1 MRKAKSRTADMKKEK
16 VLLAM
21 HEQMGEQDNELNILT
36 KGEKISFALRRILV
50 IYFLVIMIIKI
61 CLRHQ
66 KVMKKY
72 HPCL

>member
-36 KGEKISFALRRILV
+36 KGEKISFALHGILV